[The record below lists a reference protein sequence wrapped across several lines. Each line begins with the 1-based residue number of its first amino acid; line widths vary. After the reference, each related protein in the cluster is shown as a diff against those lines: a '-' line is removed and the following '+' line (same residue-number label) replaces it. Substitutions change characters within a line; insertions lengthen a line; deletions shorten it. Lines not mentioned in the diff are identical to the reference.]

1 MNFEFDF
8 FGIDRLFSI
17 PIEKTP
23 SQGSDP
29 ELSELN
35 DWIIVSL
42 QTTKKSWLLLQLNRQ
57 DWLDDSAAL
66 EIANIIAARRIAEC
80 DGLSL
85 GTPSWM
91 SELQKRQILEWV
103 HLASDSGEGLWA
115 KGQFPRFRWYIVND
129 KRPTGEQ

>member
-8 FGIDRLFSI
+8 FGIDKLFSI
-17 PIEKTP
+17 PLEK
-23 SQGSDP
+23 SQSKGAAAES
-29 ELSELN
+29 SELN

-42 QTTKKSWLLLQLNRQ
+42 QTPKKSWLILQLNRQ
-57 DWLDDSAAL
+57 DWIDESAAL

-91 SELQKRQILEWV
+91 NDLQKRQVLEWV
-103 HLASDSGEGLWA
+103 NLASDSGEGLWA
-115 KGQFPRFRWYIVND
+115 NAQFPRFRWYIVND
-129 KRPTGEQ
+129 KRPIGEQ